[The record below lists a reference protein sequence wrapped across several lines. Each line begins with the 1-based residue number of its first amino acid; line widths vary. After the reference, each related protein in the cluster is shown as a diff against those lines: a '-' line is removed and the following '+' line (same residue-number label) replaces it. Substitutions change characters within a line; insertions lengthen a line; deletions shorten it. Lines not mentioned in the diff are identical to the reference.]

1 MATIASLRGNFAGN
15 IELIIVD
22 RGSTDETRAITDYLP
37 GARLLR
43 FDRDIGWAQAAN
55 AGSQFAAAQSVLF
68 LAAEA
73 QLGPGAIE
81 HALSWLDSD
90 ASFGAVG
97 GMIIQPN
104 GAIAQAGGILWN
116 HGGTHDY
123 QRGASPLAPEANFV
137 RFVDFCSSAFLL
149 VRAALLTQLGG
160 FDPACAAIG
169 YEAIDLCARIA
180 KAGGRII
187 YDPSVILFHDD
198 TPHRPH
204 GPDAS
209 FLSKHADLLAER
221 FPPGGPVQV
230 FARHTG
236 PLPLRLLFI
245 EDTVPLRRIGSGF
258 VRSNDVVRA
267 MAELGWQVTVYPV
280 NGCAH
285 DPARAFGDMPESVE
299 VIHDRGVDRFKEFL
313 RARRGYYN
321 LAWVARSHN
330 LDRVKPSLPYLSA
343 DGAAPCPVILDTEAV
358 SPSREAESARLRQ
371 ETFDFDARMQ
381 QVFAA
386 AADCA
391 AVLAVNEAEAVLLRG
406 LGLDPVSVVGHMIEP
421 RPTPRAWRQRAG
433 LLFVGAIHTADSP
446 NMDSLIWFVDSVLPL
461 IEQELGWETRLT
473 IAGYTAPG
481 IDLARFEQHP
491 RVTLCGP
498 VSNLEPLYSTH
509 RVFVAPTRYAAGTPY
524 KVFEAASFG
533 VPVVATEL
541 LRRQLDW
548 RAGQEILT
556 AGSDD
561 PGGFAAAVVAAYR
574 EETLWQSVRDA
585 ALRRIE
591 ADNSKDQFVKAIDK
605 VLSRCTKKPCLSRD

>member
-1 MATIASLRGNFAGN
+1 
-15 IELIIVD
+15 
-22 RGSTDETRAITDYLP
+22 
-37 GARLLR
+37 
-43 FDRDIGWAQAAN
+43 
-55 AGSQFAAAQSVLF
+55 
-68 LAAEA
+68 
-73 QLGPGAIE
+73 
-81 HALSWLDSD
+81 
-90 ASFGAVG
+90 
-97 GMIIQPN
+97 
-104 GAIAQAGGILWN
+104 
-116 HGGTHDY
+116 
-123 QRGASPLAPEANFV
+123 
-137 RFVDFCSSAFLL
+137 
-149 VRAALLTQLGG
+149 
-160 FDPACAAIG
+160 
-169 YEAIDLCARIA
+169 
-180 KAGGRII
+180 
-187 YDPSVILFHDD
+187 
-198 TPHRPH
+198 
-204 GPDAS
+204 
-209 FLSKHADLLAER
+209 
-221 FPPGGPVQV
+221 
-230 FARHTG
+230 
-236 PLPLRLLFI
+236 
-245 EDTVPLRRIGSGF
+245 
-258 VRSNDVVRA
+258 
-267 MAELGWQVTVYPV
+267 
-280 NGCAH
+280 
-285 DPARAFGDMPESVE
+285 
-299 VIHDRGVDRFKEFL
+299 
-313 RARRGYYN
+313 
-321 LAWVARSHN
+321 
-330 LDRVKPSLPYLSA
+330 
-343 DGAAPCPVILDTEAV
+343 
-358 SPSREAESARLRQ
+358 
-371 ETFDFDARMQ
+371 MQ

-491 RVTLCGP
+491 RVTLCGT